1 MNNPEVGKIIYILD
15 SNSHA
20 LMPHQIVEKVIT
32 KTLHSENVHHII
44 SNPTGKNY
52 KLEVCNNVWFYN
64 FDEAKI
70 HLLEAAA
77 KFVEATAQKAK
88 QIEKVFE
95 SPKDSRVTSEV
106 SIDEYSQSSHKHSS
120 EALEELE

>member
-1 MNNPEVGKIIYILD
+1 MVLAYPVVAIIWVVGIYISGILNPGPRNT
-15 SNSHA
+15 NSIRQGRHA
-20 LMPHQIVEKVIT
+20 A
-32 KTLHSENVHHII
+32 
-44 SNPTGKNY
+44 
-52 KLEVCNNVWFYN
+52 
-64 FDEAKI
+64 D
-70 HLLEAAA
+70 
-77 KFVEATAQKAK
+77 K